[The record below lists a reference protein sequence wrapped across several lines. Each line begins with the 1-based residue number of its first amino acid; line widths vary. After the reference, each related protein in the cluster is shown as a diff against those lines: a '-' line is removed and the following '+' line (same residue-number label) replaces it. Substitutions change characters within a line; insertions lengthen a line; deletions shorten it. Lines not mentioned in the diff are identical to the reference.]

1 MDTVY
6 FSLIP
11 APTVAFL
18 ESHDVIPAI
27 HVNHFAGDA
36 AAGVGGEED
45 SGRADFCNIDVAAQ
59 WGVLGVG
66 LEHVAEA

>member
-27 HVNHFAGDA
+27 HINHFAGDA
-36 AAGVGGEED
+36 TAGV
-45 SGRADFCNIDVAAQ
+45 RR
-59 WGVLGVG
+59 
-66 LEHVAEA
+66 